1 MLSLTDVSVRY
12 SSRQQPVLDGC
23 SFSLAAGE
31 HVLLLG
37 PSGAGKSTVLQAI
50 SGVIP
55 LSVNAERGGTVVL
68 NGLDTMETT
77 VVERSRVVGVLAQD
91 PSAAVCLPR
100 VDDEIA
106 LVLENRAVAPDAI
119 GARIDDALTAVG
131 AVGLRER
138 FTGELSGGQTQR
150 VALAAALVG
159 EPDVLL
165 LDEPTSMLDASG
177 VESVREALAAAVER
191 YRPAVVLVE
200 HRLDEFGADEGIDG
214 LPPRAVVLDENGRT
228 VADGPT
234 RTVLMD
240 QSPRLHELGC
250 WLPLEA
256 ELRALTGR
264 AGGLDDGVNRQFLHD
279 LVDAGTADA
288 SAFPTANTAVPAA
301 LSASGLAVGRARV
314 PVCSGIDLSIRPG
327 ETVALLGANG
337 SGKSTLLHTLAG
349 LLRPVSGTV
358 TGGRAGLV
366 FQNPEHQFV
375 GSAVEAE
382 IGHSLPHSTRDATV
396 ERLLE
401 RHRLEHLRQQNPWRL
416 SGGEKRRLSL
426 AAMLAHDRPVL
437 LADEPTFGLDR
448 RDSEATAD
456 ALASAAQEGVGVVF
470 SSHDLRLVAR
480 LADRVLVVGNGRVLA
495 EGPTADVFRDSAA
508 LDDAG
513 VRLPRLIDY
522 LVRQIDSTDD
532 LKLTLG
538 RFGRAVAVPA

>member
-12 SSRQQPVLDGC
+12 SSRQQPVLDSCG
-23 SFSLAAGE
+23 FSLAAGE

-55 LSVNAERGGTVVL
+55 LSVNAERAGTVVL
-68 NGLDTMETT
+68 DGLDTMETT

-131 AVGLRER
+131 AAGLRER
-138 FTGELSGGQTQR
+138 STAELSGGQTQR

-214 LPPRAVVLDENGRT
+214 LPPRAVVLDEHGRT

-234 RTVLMD
+234 RTVLLD

-264 AGGLDDGVNRQFLHD
+264 SGGLDDGGNRQFLHD
-279 LVDAGTADA
+279 FVDADPADA
-288 SAFPTANTAVPAA
+288 HGSHTANTAVPAA
-301 LSASGLAVGRARV
+301 LSASELAVGRARV

-358 TGGRAGLV
+358 TGGRAGLI

-375 GSAVEAE
+375 GSTVEAE
-382 IGHSLPHSTRDATV
+382 IRHGLSPSTRDATV
-396 ERLLE
+396 ERLLV
-401 RHRLEHLRQQNPWRL
+401 RHRLEHIRQQNPWRL

-448 RDSEATAD
+448 RDSAATAD

-495 EGPTADVFRDSAA
+495 EGPTIDVFRDSEA
-508 LDDAG
+508 LEVAG
-513 VRLPRLIDY
+513 IRLPRLIDY
-522 LVRQIDSTDD
+522 LVRQIDSTDE